1 MRAAAVATAPGRLCL
16 AGESLDWMT
25 GGSSVVATI
34 PLRTKVTAW
43 RAPGNALTLLSGS
56 PLFVNRLIPA
66 EQVAE
71 GKYSGDQL
79 DYMQAAVRV
88 TLKTAD
94 QIAGTVLTATTD
106 MPVAAGLSSSAA
118 VTVAA
123 VTALSAM
130 NGTSPDL
137 ATICRLSRAAET
149 GELGSGAG
157 WMDYVAVAFGGVSH
171 VTAGDRPGARGIAP
185 TLGVPVVIVDT
196 LQPRTTMRALSSK
209 RERYA
214 AGDASMHAYA
224 RQAADLVD
232 SVTTALGQQHV
243 DYRLVGRL
251 LTTGHGLL
259 RDLVR
264 CSTPLIDECVA
275 RMINAGALG
284 AKLSGSGYGGCLF
297 ALVPDEALNS
307 VLQALVGLPVHTH
320 VLPASEPEGVAVTR
334 LAAPAPQRANS
345 A

>member
-1 MRAAAVATAPGRLCL
+1 
-16 AGESLDWMT
+16 MT
-25 GGSSVVATI
+25 GGASVVATV

-43 RAPGNALTLLSGS
+43 RTTGSGLILISGS
-56 PLFVNRLIPA
+56 PLFLNRLVSA
-66 EQVAE
+66 EDVAE

-79 DYMQAAVRV
+79 DYMQAAARV

-106 MPVAAGLSSSAA
+106 LPVAAGLSSSAA

-130 NGTSPDL
+130 NGASPDL

-149 GELGSGAG
+149 GELSSGAG

-171 VTAGDRPGARGIAP
+171 VSAGDRPGAHGIAP
-185 TLGVPVVIVDT
+185 TLGVPVVVVDT

-209 RERYA
+209 RQRYA
-214 AGDASMHAYA
+214 SGDTSMHTYA
-224 RQAADLVD
+224 RQAADLVE
-232 SVTTALGQQHV
+232 SVTAALVQQDV

-264 CSTPLIDECVA
+264 CSTPLIDECVD
-275 RMINAGALG
+275 RMNNAGALG

-297 ALVPDEALNS
+297 ALVPDEAINS
-307 VLQALVGLPVHTH
+307 VLRTLSGLPVHTH
-320 VLPASEPEGVAVTR
+320 VLPASEPEGVTVTR
-334 LAAPAPQRANS
+334 LADPVPQGANS

>member
-1 MRAAAVATAPGRLCL
+1 MRAAATATAPGRLCL
-16 AGESLDWMT
+16 AGESLDWMN

-43 RAPGNALTLLSGS
+43 RTPGDALTLLSGS
-56 PLFVNRLIPA
+56 PVFANRLVSA

-79 DYMQAAVRV
+79 DYMQAAARV

-94 QIAGTVLTATTD
+94 QIAGTVLTAVTD

-118 VTVAA
+118 VTVAS

-130 NGTSPDL
+130 NGAAPDL
-137 ATICRLSRAAET
+137 ASICRMSRAAET

-171 VTAGDRPGARGIAP
+171 VSAGERPGAHGIAP

-196 LQPRTTMRALSSK
+196 LQPRTTLRALSSK

-224 RQAADLVD
+224 RQAADLVE
-232 SVTTALGQQHV
+232 SVTHALCQQEV

-264 CSTPLIDECVA
+264 CSTPLIDECAA
-275 RMINAGALG
+275 RMLHAGALG

-297 ALVPDEALNS
+297 ALVPDEAINS
-307 VLQALVGLPVHTH
+307 VLGALDGLPVHAH
-320 VLPASEPEGVAVTR
+320 VLPSSEPEGVTVTR
-334 LAAPAPQRANS
+334 LAGPVPQDANS